1 MAVRAVRGAITV
13 VRNDKEEILEA
24 TSRLLKE
31 IIARND
37 VSKEDV
43 ISVLFTA
50 TGDLNGEFPAYAAR
64 KIGLNVPLMCARE
77 MDVPGALPM
86 CIRVMMHINTDKD
99 FESLRHPYLEDA
111 DRLSRDLPQ

>member
-1 MAVRAVRGAITV
+1 MLRD
-13 VRNDKEEILEA
+13 DKEEILEA

-37 VSKEDV
+37 LSKEDI

-50 TGDLNGEFPAYAAR
+50 TPDLNAEFPAYAAR

-77 MDVPGALPM
+77 MDVPGALPR

-99 FESLRHPYLEDA
+99 FETLRHPYLEDA
-111 DRLSRDLPQ
+111 DSLSRDLPQ